1 MNDFTL
7 VAYTELLDALIEQG
21 YSFQTFEQFIK
32 SPQPR
37 SVILRHDVDARA
49 HNSRDFARVQAK
61 RGVVGTYYFRA
72 IPQSWDEDI
81 VREMVSYG
89 HEIGYHYECLTTCGG
104 NIHKALQDF
113 AFNLE
118 NFRKVCA
125 ITTICMHGSP
135 MSKYDSRDLWKHS
148 SYRDYGIMAEPYFDV
163 DYSKVFYL
171 TDTGRRWD
179 GEKFS
184 VRDKVNSTFDL
195 QFHTTQEIIRSCMSG
210 QLPDCIMF
218 TFHPQRWTD
227 NRVQWTVE
235 WVIQR
240 IKNVVKR
247 AFFMRKK

>member
-1 MNDFTL
+1 
-7 VAYTELLDALIEQG
+7 
-21 YSFQTFEQFIK
+21 
-32 SPQPR
+32 
-37 SVILRHDVDARA
+37 
-49 HNSRDFARVQAK
+49 
-61 RGVVGTYYFRA
+61 
-72 IPQSWDEDI
+72 
-81 VREMVSYG
+81 
-89 HEIGYHYECLTTCGG
+89 
-104 NIHKALQDF
+104 
-113 AFNLE
+113 
-118 NFRKVCA
+118 
-125 ITTICMHGSP
+125 
-135 MSKYDSRDLWKHS
+135 
-148 SYRDYGIMAEPYFDV
+148 
-163 DYSKVFYL
+163 
-171 TDTGRRWD
+171 GRRWD